1 MTLKVPS
8 LLRGASGW
16 WGEKKRKRKRQAEE
30 RRAQRISLSNTIWN
44 SARHIF
50 SQFVQVFAV
59 RSSGLCS
66 KPHNTDIF
74 IPRVFCYISCAG
86 FVILYMLNVSVS
98 VPPFPSPG
106 FHLCALYSRST
117 FTHSGGGILKCDRSI
132 APTFVFVFFARV
144 KLLCDRSNA
153 FDVAIAR
160 ISPPGFNS
168 VYALAMKSPSH
179 ISIGSLLNFFFK

>member
-1 MTLKVPS
+1 
-8 LLRGASGW
+8 
-16 WGEKKRKRKRQAEE
+16 
-30 RRAQRISLSNTIWN
+30 
-44 SARHIF
+44 
-50 SQFVQVFAV
+50 
-59 RSSGLCS
+59 
-66 KPHNTDIF
+66 
-74 IPRVFCYISCAG
+74 
-86 FVILYMLNVSVS
+86 MLNVNVS
-98 VPPFPSPG
+98 VPPLPSPG

-168 VYALAMKSPSH
+168 VYALAMK
-179 ISIGSLLNFFFK
+179 